1 MEVKEKS
8 PGPSRSEAK
17 AEHVPLLHKLE
28 FKHIDFEVILP
39 MLLRLLLWYPVDNV
53 LYWNVYD

>member
-39 MLLRLLLWYPVDNV
+39 MLSRLLLWYPVDNV
-53 LYWNVYD
+53 L